1 MAVLATVY
9 GRFDTVLLD
18 GVMAVFVA
26 VAGAVFGSVLGGV
39 DVGLENMLWS
49 VAEAIWEA
57 VFTARLVSEA
67 ALLICSYYK

>member
-18 GVMAVFVA
+18 GDMPVFVT
-26 VAGAVFGSVLGGV
+26 VAGVVSGSVLGV
-39 DVGLENMLWS
+39 VTQGLEDMLRS

-57 VFTARLVSEA
+57 VFTARLILGA